1 MKKLKRG
8 IESKEQEVFF
18 GDEDQYIENFA
29 NTKEV
34 AADDYLEK
42 QKKANDKRELLLSSK
57 MQKRGIQEKFQKNFY
72 IEPREISDMTDEEVD
87 AYRKELGDVAVR
99 GVQCPRP
106 IKTWYQC
113 GLSQRILAV
122 LKKKQFDSPRP
133 IQCQCIPAIM
143 GGRDV
148 IGIAE
153 TGSGK
158 TLAYLLP
165 MLRHILNQRPLKE
178 GDGMIGLIVA
188 PTRELAQQIF
198 LETRSFTKI
207 LNLNTVCVYG
217 GADVG
222 SQLSQ
227 LKRGAEIVV

>member
-1 MKKLKRG
+1 M
-8 IESKEQEVFF
+8 
-18 GDEDQYIENFA
+18 
-29 NTKEV
+29 
-34 AADDYLEK
+34 LEK
-42 QKKANDKRELLLSSK
+42 
-57 MQKRGIQEKFQKNFY
+57 KNF
-72 IEPREISDMTDEEVD
+72 EE
-87 AYRKELGDVAVR
+87 
-99 GVQCPRP
+99 
-106 IKTWYQC
+106 
-113 GLSQRILAV
+113 
-122 LKKKQFDSPRP
+122 PRP
-133 IQCQCIPAIM
+133 IQKQALPAIM

-178 GDGMIGLIVA
+178 GDGMIGLVVA
-188 PTRELAQQIF
+188 PTRELAQQIYN
-198 LETRSFTKI
+198 ETKLFTKY
-207 LNLNTVCVYG
+207 LNLNAVCVYG